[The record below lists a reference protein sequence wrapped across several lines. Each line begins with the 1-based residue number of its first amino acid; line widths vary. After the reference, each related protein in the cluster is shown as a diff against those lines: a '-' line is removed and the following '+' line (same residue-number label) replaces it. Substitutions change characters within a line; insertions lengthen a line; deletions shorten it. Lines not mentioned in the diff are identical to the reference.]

1 MLLSLFVDESVSTFV
16 ASLEQDDLEA
26 LAGYLARGE
35 LDSQIDRH
43 YPLEQVADAV
53 AYSESG
59 RARGKILLDITP

>member
-1 MLLSLFVDESVSTFV
+1 MSTFV
-16 ASLEQDDLEA
+16 ASLDQADLET
-26 LAGYLARGE
+26 LAEYMARGE

-43 YPLEQVADAV
+43 YPLEEVADAV